1 MRAADIIARKRDD
14 YELTEAE
21 LQFFIE
27 GYTEGAIPDY
37 QAAAWAMAVFWRG
50 MTPRETAWLTRAM
63 AFSGDTL
70 DIHDV
75 APFVIDKHS
84 SGGVGDKTSLVVGP
98 LVASLGIPVGK
109 MSGRGLAFSGGTID
123 KLEAIPGWRASLT
136 LDEFKQQLHT
146 VGMVIAGQTR
156 QLAPADGKLYALR
169 DVTGTVPSLPLIA
182 SSIMSKKIAAGADGI
197 VLDVK
202 TGSGAFMKTET
213 DAEALARLMI
223 QIGEELGRHMAAV
236 ITDMNQPLGHA
247 VGNALEVREA
257 IDTLHGHG
265 PADFTELA
273 LTVAATMVRLYDVAH
288 GRPGDDAHARVVQQ
302 LASGAAW
309 EKFRAFVEAQGG
321 DVRCVDEPQ
330 RLPQAPVV
338 TPCLAMESGF
348 AATID
353 TEEIGMTIVDLGG
366 GRLKKGDPIDTSVG
380 LALHVRLGDWVTA
393 GQPLAVVHA
402 ANTQSCEAACHRL
415 RRAITLQPQ
424 PVTPPPLIHKVIYGT
439 TGRLSS

>member
-1 MRAADIIARKRDD
+1 MHATDIIARKRDGH
-14 YELTEAE
+14 ELSEDE
-21 LQFFIE
+21 LRFFIE
-27 GYTEGAIPDY
+27 GYTTGTIPDY
-37 QAAAWAMAVFWRG
+37 QAAAWAMAVLWRG

-123 KLEAIPGWRASLT
+123 KLESIPGWRASLS
-136 LDEFKQQLHT
+136 LAEFKQQLRT
-146 VGMVIAGQTR
+146 VGMVIAGQTQ

-213 DAEALARLMI
+213 EATALARLMI
-223 QIGEELGRHMAAV
+223 QIGEELDRHMAAV
-236 ITDMNQPLGHA
+236 ISDMNQPLGRA

-257 IDTLHGHG
+257 IDTLHGQG
-265 PADFTELA
+265 PTDFTELV
-273 LTVAATMVRLYDVAH
+273 LTVAATMVRLYDEAH
-288 GRPGDDAHARVVQQ
+288 GETGSDAHQRVTQQ
-302 LASGAAW
+302 LHSGAAW
-309 EKFRAFVEAQGG
+309 QKFREFVAAQGG
-321 DVRCVDEPQ
+321 DLTTVDEPQ

-338 TPCLAMESGF
+338 APCLASSSGYV
-348 AATID
+348 AAID
-353 TEEIGMTIVDLGG
+353 AEAVGLTVVDLGG
-366 GRLKKGDPIDTSVG
+366 GRIKKGDPIDPAVG
-380 LALHVRLGDWVTA
+380 LVLEVRLGDWVEA
-393 GQPLAVVHA
+393 GQPLAVIHA
-402 ANTQSCEAACHRL
+402 ASEAAWETACGRL
-415 RRAITLQPQ
+415 QQIITVQLH
-424 PVTPPPLIHKVIYGT
+424 TIDPPPLIHQVIYGT
-439 TGRLSS
+439 GH

>member
-1 MRAADIIARKRDD
+1 MHATDIIARKRDGH
-14 YELTEAE
+14 ELTEAE

-27 GYTEGAIPDY
+27 GYTRGTIPDY
-37 QAAAWAMAVFWRG
+37 QAAAWAMAVMWRS

-123 KLEAIPGWRASLT
+123 KLESIPGWRANLT
-136 LDEFKQQLHT
+136 LDEFKAQLRS
-146 VGMVIAGQTR
+146 VGMVIAGQTQ

-202 TGSGAFMKTET
+202 TGSGAFMKTEAE
-213 DAEALARLMI
+213 AEALARLMI
-223 QIGEELGRHMAAV
+223 QIGQELGRHMAAV
-236 ITDMNQPLGHA
+236 ISDMNQPLGRA

-265 PADFTELA
+265 PADFTELV
-273 LTVAATMVRLYDVAH
+273 LTVAATMVSLYDEAH
-288 GRPGDDAHARVVQQ
+288 GRSGGDAHRRVDQQ
-302 LASGAAW
+302 LESGAAW
-309 EKFRAFVEAQGG
+309 QKFRAFVAAQGG
-321 DVRCVDEPQ
+321 DLRCIDDPQ
-330 RLPQAPVV
+330 QLPQAPVV
-338 TPCLAMESGF
+338 APCPATTSGYV
-348 AATID
+348 AAID
-353 TEEIGMTIVDLGG
+353 TEEVGLTVVDLGG
-366 GRLKKGDPIDTSVG
+366 GRIKKGDPIDPSVG
-380 LALHVRLGDWVTA
+380 LTLQVRLGDWVDA
-393 GQPLAVVHA
+393 DQPLALVHA
-402 ANTQSCEAACHRL
+402 ATTQSYAAACRRL
-415 RRAITLQPQ
+415 QQAIIVQTDA
-424 PVTPPPLIHKVIYGT
+424 VSPPPLIHMV
-439 TGRLSS
+439 L

>member
-1 MRAADIIARKRDD
+1 MRAADIIARKRDGH
-14 YELTEAE
+14 ELTEAE

-27 GYTEGAIPDY
+27 GYTHGTIPDY
-37 QAAAWAMAVFWRG
+37 QAAAWAMAVLWRG

-123 KLEAIPGWRASLT
+123 KLESIPGWRAGLT
-136 LDEFKQQLHT
+136 LAEFKAQLRT
-146 VGMVIAGQTR
+146 VGMVIAGQTQ

-182 SSIMSKKIAAGADGI
+182 SSIMSKKIAAGADAI

-202 TGSGAFMKTET
+202 TGSGAFMKTEAE
-213 DAEALARLMI
+213 AEALARLMI
-223 QIGEELGRHMAAV
+223 QIGAELGRHMAAV
-236 ITDMNQPLGHA
+236 ISDMNQPLGRA

-257 IDTLHGHG
+257 IDTLHGYG

-273 LTVAATMVRLYDVAH
+273 LAVAATMVRVYEEAH
-288 GRPGDDAHARVVQQ
+288 GRAGRDAHARVLEQ
-302 LASGAAW
+302 LESGAAW
-309 EKFRAFVEAQGG
+309 QKFRAFVAAQGG
-321 DVRCVDEPQ
+321 DLGYVDEPQ

-338 TPCLAMESGF
+338 IPCPATNSGYV
-348 AATID
+348 AAID
-353 TEEIGMTIVDLGG
+353 TEEVGLTIVDLGG
-366 GRLKKGDPIDTSVG
+366 GRLKKGDPIDPGVG
-380 LALHVRLGDWVTA
+380 LELAVRLGDWVTP
-393 GQPLAVVHA
+393 GQSLAVVHA
-402 ANTQSCEAACHRL
+402 ATQVAGEAAC
-415 RRAITLQPQ
+415 RRVQQAITVQPQ
-424 PVTPPPLIHKVIYGT
+424 AVQPPPLIHQII
-439 TGRLSS
+439 

>member
-1 MRAADIIARKRDD
+1 MHATDIIARKRDGH
-14 YELTEAE
+14 ELSEDE
-21 LQFFIE
+21 LRFFIE
-27 GYTEGAIPDY
+27 GYTTGTIPDY
-37 QAAAWAMAVFWRG
+37 QAAAWAMAVLWRG

-123 KLEAIPGWRASLT
+123 KLESIPGWRASLS
-136 LDEFKQQLHT
+136 LAEFKQQLRT
-146 VGMVIAGQTR
+146 VGMVIAGQTQ

-213 DAEALARLMI
+213 EATALARLMI
-223 QIGEELGRHMAAV
+223 QIGEELDRHMAAV
-236 ITDMNQPLGHA
+236 ISDMNQPLGRA

-257 IDTLHGHG
+257 IDTLHGQG
-265 PADFTELA
+265 PTDFTELV
-273 LTVAATMVRLYDVAH
+273 LTVAATMVRLYDEAH
-288 GRPGDDAHARVVQQ
+288 GETGSDAHQRVTQQ
-302 LASGAAW
+302 LHSGAAW
-309 EKFRAFVEAQGG
+309 QKFREFVAAQGG
-321 DVRCVDEPQ
+321 DLTTVDEPQ

-338 TPCLAMESGF
+338 APCLATSSGYV
-348 AATID
+348 AAID
-353 TEEIGMTIVDLGG
+353 AEAVGLTVVDLGG
-366 GRLKKGDPIDTSVG
+366 GRIKKGDPIDPAVG
-380 LALHVRLGDWVTA
+380 LVLEVRLGDWVEA
-393 GQPLAVVHA
+393 GQPLAVIHA
-402 ANTQSCEAACHRL
+402 ASEAAWETACGRL
-415 RRAITLQPQ
+415 QQIITVQLH
-424 PVTPPPLIHKVIYGT
+424 TIDPPPLIHQVIYGT
-439 TGRLSS
+439 GH